1 MDTIKMILY
10 AIGIIILIRIVTIN
24 LSDFFFG

>member
-10 AIGIIILIRIVTIN
+10 AIGIVILIRIVTIN

>member
-1 MDTIKMILY
+1 MDIIKMILY
-10 AIGIIILIRIVTIN
+10 AIAIVVLIRIVSIN

>member
-1 MDTIKMILY
+1 MDILKMILY
-10 AIGIIILIRIVTIN
+10 AIGVVILIRIVTIN

>member
-1 MDTIKMILY
+1 MDILKMILY
-10 AIGIIILIRIVTIN
+10 AIGMVILIRIVSIN